1 MSAPLLSDERQARVL
16 LAVVDQ
22 GSITGAAALLGMA
35 QPSLSQ
41 AVRAM
46 EAAAGCA
53 LFERTPR
60 GTAPTAAGR
69 SLVEP
74 AQRLLRDLDA
84 ARRAVS
90 DVVALRSGT
99 LDVVAHAAVASH
111 PLAGAVGLFRA
122 AHPGVLVRV
131 RDARD
136 DAQLVADLV
145 RGRAEVA
152 VVQLPL
158 PCDLPAEALGEQE
171 VWAVLPPGSGGA
183 GEPLARADVA
193 RLPLVALQN
202 GASARAAL
210 RAELAETGL
219 PRASVVTPQPATVL
233 PLVLAG
239 AGAALVDRRH
249 AQRAAALGGVVR
261 PLDPPLLL
269 PFGAVRAPGAVSSA
283 AEALVA
289 ALREVCGRSGRP

>member
-1 MSAPLLSDERQARVL
+1 MTAPLLADERQAQVL

-46 EAAAGCA
+46 ERAAGCP

-60 GTAPTAAGR
+60 GTVPTAAGR
-69 SLVEP
+69 ALVAP
-74 AQRLLRDLDA
+74 AQRLVRELDA
-84 ARRAVS
+84 ARRAVA
-90 DVVALRSGT
+90 DVVALRTGT
-99 LDVVAHAAVASH
+99 LDVVAHASVAAD
-111 PLAGAVGLFRA
+111 PLAAAVGLFRA

-131 RDARD
+131 QDARD
-136 DAQLVADLV
+136 DARLVSDLA
-145 RGRAEVA
+145 RGRTELA

-158 PCDLPAEALGEQE
+158 PGTLPAEQLGEQE
-171 VWAVLPPGSGGA
+171 VWAVLPPGSSCA
-183 GEPLARADVA
+183 GEPLGRTEVA
-193 RLPLVALQN
+193 ALPLVALQN
-202 GASARAAL
+202 GGSARTAL

-249 AQRAAALGGVVR
+249 AQRVTALGGVAR

-269 PFGAVRAPGAVSSA
+269 PFGVVRAPGASSPA
-283 AEALVA
+283 AEALVD
-289 ALREVCGRSGRP
+289 ALRSVCGRRRP